1 MTPTTSSPS
10 LIGKPMLVCK
20 PSFVATGALKKLL
33 SLVTSVTHSGL
44 PLLQTRP
51 GRPTPRENL
60 LCRVSASN
68 ADTLTEGRDQ
78 KSMHVSCSA
87 DRSTFQI
94 APRSQSEVSHIAWMI
109 LGAAYI
115 ILGDSAR
122 IRLTTSLLRS
132 W

>member
-10 LIGKPMLVCK
+10 LTGKPMPVCN
-20 PSFVATGALKKLL
+20 PSFVATGAREKLM

-51 GRPTPRENL
+51 GTPTPRENL
-60 LCRVSASN
+60 LWRVSASN

-78 KSMHVSCSA
+78 KSIQVSWSE

-94 APRSQSEVSHIAWMI
+94 TPRSHSEV
-109 LGAAYI
+109 
-115 ILGDSAR
+115 
-122 IRLTTSLLRS
+122 
-132 W
+132 